1 MLYLTQS
8 GIKRARIKTPG
19 FFLLKDLEATMKC
32 PHCEGKGYIEMPFM
46 GDGEVVTS
54 KIWCEH
60 CHGTGKVAY
69 DGKRE
74 GVEWERE

>member
-1 MLYLTQS
+1 
-8 GIKRARIKTPG
+8 
-19 FFLLKDLEATMKC
+19 MKC